1 MLLIGQALISGILLG
16 GLYAILTIG
25 LSLTWGMLKV
35 INLAHFGLAFLA
47 AYLTYQLSTSFG
59 MDPFL
64 TVIITAPL
72 FFLIGAG
79 LQWFF
84 NKFDVSEF
92 NSLLVSFGLFIILQA
107 LMTAVWTADYRRIAA
122 DINPYATESFWVGPF
137 ALPIPQ
143 FGAFVVALIISGVT
157 IYVLNYTYLGKALR
171 AISQDRDMAAAFGV
185 DYRKISMLLM
195 GVSTAYAAI
204 AGVFI
209 AMIFALFPEA
219 GVEWIG
225 VIFAIVILGGLANV
239 PGAIGASLLIG
250 VVQAFTSAVADAG
263 TAPLVTFTLMI
274 VALLFKPE
282 GLFTRRST
290 V

>member
-35 INLAHFGLAFLA
+35 INLAHFALAFLA

-59 MDPFL
+59 LDPFL

-72 FFLIGAG
+72 FFLIGVG

-107 LMTAVWTADYRRIAA
+107 LMTAFWTADYRRIAA
-122 DINPYATESFWVGPF
+122 DINPYATESFWIGPF

-143 FGAFVVALIISGVT
+143 FGAFVVAIIISALT
-157 IYVLNYTYLGKALR
+157 IYALNYTYLGKALR

-195 GVSTAYAAI
+195 GVSTAYAAV

-239 PGAIGASLLIG
+239 QGAIGASLLIG

-263 TAPLVTFTLMI
+263 MAPLVTFTLMI